1 MNRRCV
7 ARGFPWDFFEER
19 PAGLLGE
26 ESVSSSKAFFGEKQT
41 PFRSLGDFS
50 DFRFG
55 DDDACYEWNFSGK
68 CFAMIDFFQRLFD
81 SGFTPHGQAYLM
93 RPEIIWVH
101 VVSDAL
107 IALAYFSILIALLY
121 FLRKRPTLPGRGI
134 FILFGFFVFACGV
147 AHLMEIW
154 SVWFGTF
161 RLVGLIKAVTG
172 VAAVATAAMLV
183 KVIPQALALP
193 SSKEFEQASLAL
205 ENEKAERERDRTSY
219 SATRDDLKRQIVD
232 RSAESQAVREELA
245 TEVSAMDR
253 LHELGVRLFAT
264 KELRSFQEEV
274 VAGMLALQSADLG
287 ALQLYNPES
296 GSLEVAAHRGFQQ
309 DALEGLRDVS
319 ERIPA
324 WDSLLRAGECVPI
337 EDVLADPNFEPH
349 WAIAASAGFR
359 AMQITPLINRNG
371 ELLGLVSTHFRQQ
384 RRFTERDARLSLLY
398 ARQAAEMMEAKR
410 AEMARTESDL
420 HVRQLIKGLNEYA
433 IFMLDPAGRVIIW
446 NEGAERIAGIEAR
459 EIVGR
464 HFSSLFEPHEL
475 ELEKPGE
482 AIRLAVAEGRFEDQ
496 TARIRKDGSRYW
508 SHMILT
514 PLNGG
519 TGDLQG
525 FAGLIQD
532 ITERKR
538 AEDELRRSEAYL
550 VEAQKLSRT
559 GSWGWNVAT
568 GETYWSSETFR
579 IFGVNPRDVKPSHQ
593 LFLQF
598 VHPDD
603 REHVERTFDKASREK
618 SEFKTE
624 FRIVLSDGFTKLVRS
639 LGHPVSEESGLAG
652 FAGAI
657 VDVNEHKLAE
667 EALRDA
673 QAEFARVA
681 RLTLDEYT
689 TSLAHEIGQSLD
701 AIASNAD
708 FCFRLAE
715 ATRALPYEA
724 REPLLSIV
732 KDAGQA
738 NEVLGRAR
746 QNAARSSRDEVLLEV
761 GDLILDILALASR
774 DLKRNRITVQTELAE
789 DLPSVSGDRIELQ
802 QALLNLVVNA
812 IESMSEESDERRVL
826 TIRTTRDL
834 LEDKEAVRID
844 VQDRG
849 IGFAPE
855 KKDRLF
861 EAFYS
866 TKPDSMGMGLRISR
880 SIVEAHG
887 GRLSASL
894 NAGPGATFT
903 CVLPLAAD
911 A

>member
-1 MNRRCV
+1 M
-7 ARGFPWDFFEER
+7 
-19 PAGLLGE
+19 
-26 ESVSSSKAFFGEKQT
+26 T
-41 PFRSLGDFS
+41 
-50 DFRFG
+50 
-55 DDDACYEWNFSGK
+55 
-68 CFAMIDFFQRLFD
+68 DFFQRLFD
-81 SGFTPHGQAYLM
+81 SDFAPHGQAYLM
-93 RPEIIWVH
+93 RPEIIWIH

-107 IALAYFSILIALLY
+107 IALAYFSILITLVY
-121 FLRKRPTLPGRGI
+121 FLRKRTQLSGRGI
-134 FILFGFFVFACGV
+134 FILFGFFAFACGV
-147 AHLMEIW
+147 AHLMGIW

-172 VAAVATAAMLV
+172 IAAVATAAMLV
-183 KVIPQALALP
+183 KIVPQALALP
-193 SSKEFEQASLAL
+193 SSEEFQQTSLAL
-205 ENEKAERERDRTSY
+205 ENEKAEHERERSSY
-219 SATRDDLKRQIVD
+219 SATRDELDERT
-232 RSAESQAVREELA
+232 AESQSVREELA
-245 TEVSAMDR
+245 TELVAMDR
-253 LHELGVRLFAT
+253 LHELGLRLFAT
-264 KELRSFQEEV
+264 KELRSLHEEV
-274 VAGMLALQSADLG
+274 VAGMLALHSADLG
-287 ALQLYNPES
+287 TLQLYNPES
-296 GSLEVAAHRGFQQ
+296 GTLEVAVHRGFQQ

-319 ERIPA
+319 GRIPA
-324 WDSLLRAGECVPI
+324 WDSVLRAGKCVSI

-371 ELLGLVSTHFRQQ
+371 ELLGFISTHFRQQ
-384 RRFTERDARLSLLY
+384 RRFTERDARLSLHY
-398 ARQAAEMMEAKR
+398 ARQAAEMIEAKR
-410 AEMARTESDL
+410 AETARTESDL
-420 HVRQLIKGLNEYA
+420 HVRQVIKGLNEYA
-433 IFMLDPAGRVIIW
+433 IFMLDPAGRVVIW

-464 HFSSLFEPHEL
+464 HFSSLFEPHEV

-482 AIRLAVAEGRFEDQ
+482 AMRVAVAEGRFEDRA
-496 TARIRKDGSRYW
+496 ARIRKDGSQYW

-514 PLNGG
+514 PLNDGA
-519 TGDLQG
+519 GDLQG
-525 FAGLIQD
+525 FAGVIED

-538 AEDELRRSEAYL
+538 AEDELRRSEASL
-550 VEAQKLSRT
+550 AEAQKLSRT
-559 GSWGWNVAT
+559 GSWDWNVAT
-568 GETYWSSETFR
+568 GETYWSVETFR
-579 IFGVNPRDVKPSHQ
+579 MFGVDPRDVKPSHQ

-603 REHVERTFDKASREK
+603 RAYVEQTFDNASREK
-618 SEFKTE
+618 SQFKAD
-624 FRIVLSDGFTKLVRS
+624 FRILLSDGSTKHVRS
-639 LGHPVSEESGLAG
+639 LGHPVSEGSGLAE
-652 FAGAI
+652 FAGAFI
-657 VDVNEHKLAE
+657 DVSEQKLAE
-667 EALRDA
+667 EAFRNA
-673 QAEFARVA
+673 QAEVAQVA
-681 RLTLDEYT
+681 RLTIDEYA
-689 TSLAHEIGQSLD
+689 TSLTHEIRQSLD

-724 REPLLSIV
+724 REPLLSII
-732 KDAGQA
+732 KDAGNA
-738 NEVLGRAR
+738 NEVLARAR
-746 QNAARSSRDEVLLEV
+746 QNASRSSRDKALLEV

-826 TIRTTRDL
+826 TIRTARDL

-844 VQDRG
+844 VEDRG
-849 IGFAPE
+849 VGFAPE
-855 KKDRLF
+855 EKDRLF

-866 TKPDSMGMGLRISR
+866 TKPNSMGMGLRISR

-903 CVLPLAAD
+903 CVLPLAAR